1 MTSER
6 AAALLALA
14 DRVEAASGPDRNT
27 DAEIAQLQGLRV
39 VEEGH
44 PLGRC
49 CYDAEHKLVTIPPYT
64 RSLDAAATLVPEG
77 HEYAAGTGR
86 KEHMSE
92 NGRLPWAWCATGSD
106 LVDRLALA
114 ATPALALTAAALRA
128 HAAQMGGE

>member
-44 PLGRC
+44 PLGPSRIS
-49 CYDAEHKLVTIPPYT
+49 DTTIRVARDHMMQFARSDTRPP
-64 RSLDAAATLVPEG
+64 AP
-77 HEYAAGTGR
+77 EYAATVER
-86 KEHMSE
+86 VA
-92 NGRLPWAWCATGSD
+92 RLE
-106 LVDRLALA
+106 ALDVA
-114 ATPALALTAAALRA
+114 ARA
-128 HAAQMGGE
+128 DSARTL